1 MLKYTWKFSKMYIV
15 YILLLQIVTA
25 VVPLASVVLPGYIV
39 EELTNGRRLN
49 VLIMYISALAIIHFL
64 GNSLISFLQGKSF
77 VSKGIV
83 FMRFQTFIT
92 EKLSLCDYEQLE
104 NPEFLDVKEK
114 ANRFLYADGQ
124 GFGVVLDSAVNI
136 IGKIFVFVGLSAIL
150 STMNIFIVLLFIALV
165 LLDSLFESKVRK
177 NYSKWDLEKAP
188 IERKTGYL
196 IGLVEDFECGKEIR
210 INNYRDKLVSKVREH
225 LMLSNEF
232 YKKQTREY
240 KKSDYFSNF
249 TSFIRE
255 GVSYLY
261 LVWNVISGGCSV
273 GQFTMYLSAI
283 SQFSDAM
290 NAVMQNVLNIK
301 QFGMYY
307 NELEKYMNVPAKM
320 REGKKLP
327 LPEGK
332 NRIEFKNVFFRYP
345 GQSEYTLK
353 NINIAIENGEKIS
366 IVGENGA
373 GKTTFIKLLVRL
385 YDPTSGSILLN
396 GVDIRDI
403 DYDQYQTALSAVF
416 QDYSLFSF
424 TLRDNIVLGNDSRGD
439 DARIVDCLKL
449 SGFEGKLNRLEHG
462 LDTHVYKNFE
472 TDGFEPSGGEA
483 QKIVLARALF
493 KNAPIVILDE
503 PNAALDPRAEYEM
516 YQKFDKLVDG
526 KTAIYISHRL
536 SSAKFCDRIVV
547 FRSGEIVENGT
558 HSELMEK
565 NGIYADLFHMQS
577 QYYVDEK

>member
-1 MLKYTWKFSKMYIV
+1 M
-15 YILLLQIVTA
+15 
-25 VVPLASVVLPGYIV
+25 
-39 EELTNGRRLN
+39 
-49 VLIMYISALAIIHFL
+49 
-64 GNSLISFLQGKSF
+64 
-77 VSKGIV
+77 
-83 FMRFQTFIT
+83 
-92 EKLSLCDYEQLE
+92 
-104 NPEFLDVKEK
+104 
-114 ANRFLYADGQ
+114 
-124 GFGVVLDSAVNI
+124 
-136 IGKIFVFVGLSAIL
+136 
-150 STMNIFIVLLFIALV
+150 
-165 LLDSLFESKVRK
+165 
-177 NYSKWDLEKAP
+177 EKAP

-196 IGLVEDFECGKEIR
+196 LGLVEDFECGKEIR
-210 INNYRDKLVSKVREH
+210 LNNYRDKLVRMVEKH
-225 LMLSNEF
+225 LMISNDF
-232 YKKQTREY
+232 YKRQTKEY
-240 KKSDYFSNF
+240 KKSDYFANF
-249 TSFIRE
+249 TTFLRE
-255 GVSYLY
+255 GVSYFY
-261 LVWNVISGGCSV
+261 LVWNVVTGGCSI

-283 SQFSDAM
+283 TQFSDAM
-290 NAVMQNVLNIK
+290 NAVMQNFLNIK

-320 REGKKLP
+320 REGKNLP

-332 NRIEFKNVFFRYP
+332 YRIEFKNVFFRYP

-353 NINIAIENGEKIS
+353 NINITIENGEKIS

-403 DYDQYQTALSAVF
+403 EYDKYQTVLSAVF
-416 QDYSLFSF
+416 QDFSLFSF
-424 TLRDNIVLGNDSRGD
+424 TLRDNIVLGNDDHGG
-439 DARIVDCLKL
+439 DARITDCLKL

-462 LDTHVYKNFE
+462 LDTNVYRNFE

-483 QKIVLARALF
+483 QKIVLARALY

-558 HSELMEK
+558 HHELMEK
-565 NGIYADLFHMQS
+565 NGIYAELFHMQS
-577 QYYVDEK
+577 QYYQEEK